1 MLLGA
6 SRLRHLN
13 SIGGTKHRVLCV
25 VILRSDV
32 SCVDRS
38 VRCLEYTP
46 VCKTTGRSLHF
57 LPTFDGLATIQNF
70 RNVFDVITLELR
82 FGSDHAIPSTV

>member
-13 SIGGTKHRVLCV
+13 STGGTKHRVLCA
-25 VILRSDV
+25 VIQRSDV
-32 SCVDRS
+32 GCVDRS
-38 VRCLEYTP
+38 VSVWSNSP
-46 VCKTTGRSLHF
+46 VCRTTGRSLHF
-57 LPTFDGLATIQNF
+57 LPTFDGLATIQDF